1 MATDSKQTDSLYPDP
16 AGHTRDRALRVSA
29 DSFARFDLWMDM
41 RLDDLESRYDSLH
54 PTGSLR
60 TALRSLAS
68 PQESAPRKPR

>member
-16 AGHTRDRALRVSA
+16 AEHVSDRALQVSA
-29 DSFARFDLWMDM
+29 DRFARFDLWMDM
-41 RLDDLESRYDSLH
+41 RLADLENRHGSLH
-54 PTGSLR
+54 PTSSLR